1 MEYYPYYPSWRT
13 YLLSFVKPSG
23 FILKLFKKSKVGWPG
38 DPLRWKYQKKL
49 REECQSLAAKQFRFR
64 VLEDTKKYE
73 WNNTTISSLIV
84 QPGAKVQVSSS
95 SQQPHWRCYS
105 CPSLTK
111 VHSWE
116 TVAEIVFF
124 FRDEVPES
132 TALNQKKLPFQEVRK
147 KDLSVYFF
155 PSLLSPRW
163 VYVPQWKCPTHSN
176 VHLLLQTADQPP
188 THPPARVVFCSR
200 QFIPSPKRRKSNM
213 CTQNEQMQY
222 QTRVLL
228 GGVFTID
235 QLLGY

>member
-1 MEYYPYYPSWRT
+1 MKQHNHIKSNRPTRSQSPGEFFITAASLKMLFLSISDKGA
-13 YLLSFVKPSG
+13 LLRNCCGNCV
-23 FILKLFKKSKVGWPG
+23 
-38 DPLRWKYQKKL
+38 
-49 REECQSLAAKQFRFR
+49 
-64 VLEDTKKYE
+64 
-73 WNNTTISSLIV
+73 
-84 QPGAKVQVSSS
+84 
-95 SQQPHWRCYS
+95 
-105 CPSLTK
+105 
-111 VHSWE
+111 
-116 TVAEIVFF
+116 F